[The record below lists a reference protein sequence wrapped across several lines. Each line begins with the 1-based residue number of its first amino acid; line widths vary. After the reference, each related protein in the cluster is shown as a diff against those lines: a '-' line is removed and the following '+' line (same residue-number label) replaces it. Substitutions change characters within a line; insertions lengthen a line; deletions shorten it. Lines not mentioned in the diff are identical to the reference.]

1 MHILLVFLLVI
12 LLIFPIT
19 RCVIFHLPQYI
30 YNRITDLWDWF
41 YNLKK
46 NEAQFLGVRV
56 FIANSEQAMGS
67 GKTLNLANYVISYYN
82 QYNDK
87 KIKKDNKIYIQ
98 KLIVFSNF
106 NISNIPTVPFKA
118 FEQLNEWELL
128 KKNLEE
134 KDPCSI
140 YKCLFVIDE
149 LAAVCNS
156 REYRNN
162 FTISNLQALLQ
173 QRHLGI
179 CGCLGSAQRFH
190 MIDAAFRG
198 ITDLCVTS
206 KLLGLLPW
214 RKRFLISQYY
224 LGHDMEE
231 AQSELMVQPVML
243 DVKFLYNK
251 NYNCYNTHQI
261 ATQLIHNKNNFSDEQ
276 ILNNL
281 ALHQDNNTN
290 LKLKK
295 KYQKSK
301 K

>member
-1 MHILLVFLLVI
+1 MQILIVFGFII
-12 LLIFPIT
+12 LLIFPIS
-19 RCVIFHLPQYI
+19 RCIIFHLPQYI
-30 YNRITDLWDWF
+30 YNRIIDLWDWF
-41 YNLKK
+41 YNLKC
-46 NEAQFLGVRV
+46 NEAQFLGIRCFV
-56 FIANSEQAMGS
+56 ANSEQAMGS

-82 QYNDK
+82 QYNNK
-87 KIKKDNKIYIQ
+87 KIKKDGKIYIQ

-106 NISNIPTVPFKA
+106 NIKGVPVVPFRA
-118 FEQLNEWELL
+118 FEQFNEWEAL
-128 KKNLEE
+128 KSNLEE
-134 KDPCSI
+134 KDPTSI
-140 YKCLFVIDE
+140 YKCLFVCDE

-162 FTISNLQALLQ
+162 FTVSNLQALLQ
-173 QRHLGI
+173 QRHFGILGF
-179 CGCLGSAQRFH
+179 LGSAQRFK
-190 MIDAAFRG
+190 MIDAAYRN
-198 ITDLCVTS
+198 ICDLCVTS

-214 RKRFLISQYY
+214 KKRFLVSELY

-231 AQSELMVQPVML
+231 AQSELMVQPVGL
-243 DVKFLYNK
+243 EVKFLYNK
-251 NYNCYNTHQI
+251 NYNCYDTHEI
-261 ATQLIHNKNNFSDEQ
+261 AMQLIHNKNNFSDEQ